1 MESGTSKPA
10 AEPVIE
16 AARLTKRYGDLTA
29 VDGISFT
36 VERGTCFG
44 ILGPNGAGKTT
55 TIRMA
60 YGFSPVSAGELRV
73 FGLDVTR
80 DLPAIKMRLGVCQQG
95 NTLDPD
101 LSVAEN
107 LLVYSRYY
115 GMPRDVARRRT
126 GELLE
131 FIALEGRRDAPVAAL
146 SGGLVRRLMLARALI
161 NDPELLI
168 LDEPTTGLDPQ
179 SRHALWER
187 LGELGRRGLTIL
199 LTTHYLEEA
208 ARLCARLVIM
218 DHGRILVEG
227 APRDLVREHV
237 GSGVVEVSGPTEGL
251 RAFVRERGLRVDDL
265 GHRLI
270 VYTGDGEGLYR
281 EITQR
286 FCAGE
291 CLLRPATLEDVF
303 LRLTGRDLRE

>member
-1 MESGTSKPA
+1 MV
-10 AEPVIE
+10 PVIE
-16 AARLTKRYGDLTA
+16 AKGLTKRYGGLTA
-29 VDGISFT
+29 VDGISFA

-60 YGFSPVSAGELRV
+60 YGFSPVSSGELRV

-107 LLVYSRYY
+107 LLVYSRYF
-115 GMPRDVARRRT
+115 GMPRDVALRRA

-237 GSGVVEVSGPTEGL
+237 GAGVVEVPEPTAEL
-251 RAFVRERGLRVDDL
+251 RAYVRERGLRVDDL

-270 VYTGDGEGLYR
+270 VYTGDGEELYR
-281 EITQR
+281 EITKR
-286 FCAGE
+286 FCTGE

-303 LRLTGRDLRE
+303 CG

>member
-1 MESGTSKPA
+1 
-10 AEPVIE
+10 
-16 AARLTKRYGDLTA
+16 
-29 VDGISFT
+29 VDGNSFC

-73 FGLDVTR
+73 FGLDVTS

-115 GMPRDVARRRT
+115 GMPRDLAQRRA

-179 SRHALWER
+179 SRHALWDR

-218 DHGRILVEG
+218 DHGRILVGG

-237 GSGVVEVSGPTEGL
+237 GASVVEVPEPTPEL

-270 VYTGDGEGLYR
+270 VYAGDGEELYR
-281 EITQR
+281 EVTRR

-291 CLLRPATLEDVF
+291 CLLRAATLEDVF

>member
-1 MESGTSKPA
+1 MSA
-10 AEPVIE
+10 VIE
-16 AARLTKRYGDLTA
+16 ARGLTKRYGALTA
-29 VDGISFT
+29 VDDVTFE
-36 VERGTCFG
+36 VERGACFG

-80 DLPAIKMRLGVCQQG
+80 DLPAIKARLGVCQQG

-101 LSVAEN
+101 LTVAEN

-115 GMPRDVARRRT
+115 GLPRATAERRAA
-126 GELLE
+126 ELLA

-161 NDPELLI
+161 NEPELLI

-187 LGELGRRGLTIL
+187 LGELRRRGLTIL

-208 ARLCARLVIM
+208 ARLCTRLVIM
-218 DHGRILVEG
+218 DRGRILVEG

-237 GSGVVEVSGPTEGL
+237 GASVVEVAEPTAEL
-251 RAFVRERGLRVDDL
+251 RAFVRERSLRVDDL
-265 GHRLI
+265 GDRLI
-270 VYTGDGEGLYR
+270 VYAGDGQGLYG
-281 EITQR
+281 EITAR
-286 FCAGE
+286 FCGGE

>member
-1 MESGTSKPA
+1 VQ
-10 AEPVIE
+10 PVIE
-16 AARLTKRYGDLTA
+16 AKGLTKRYGELTA
-29 VDGISFT
+29 VDGISFS
-36 VERGTCFG
+36 VERGGCFG

-60 YGFSPVSAGELRV
+60 YGFSPVTAGELRV
-73 FGLDVTR
+73 FGMDVTR
-80 DLPAIKMRLGVCQQG
+80 ELPAIKARLGVCQQG

-101 LSVAEN
+101 LTVAEN

-115 GMPRDVARRRT
+115 GIPREVARRRAD
-126 GELLE
+126 ELLA
-131 FIALEGRRDAPVAAL
+131 FIALEGKRDAPVAAL

-161 NDPELLI
+161 NEPELLI
-168 LDEPTTGLDPQ
+168 LDEPTSGLDPQ
-179 SRHALWER
+179 SRNALWER
-187 LGELGRRGLTIL
+187 LGDLVRRGLTIL

-208 ARLCARLVIM
+208 ARLCTRLVIM

-227 APRDLVREHV
+227 APRELVREHV
-237 GSGVVEVSGPTEGL
+237 GASVVEVADPPAGL
-251 RAFVRERGLRVDDL
+251 REFARERGLRVDDL

-270 VYTGDGEGLYR
+270 VYTGDGEELYR
-281 EITQR
+281 EITHR

-303 LRLTGRDLRE
+303 LRLTGRGLRE

>member
-1 MESGTSKPA
+1 MP
-10 AEPVIE
+10 PVIE
-16 AARLTKRYGDLTA
+16 AKGLTKRYGDLAA
-29 VDGISFT
+29 VDGISFA

-60 YGFSPVSAGELRV
+60 YGFSPITSGELRV

-115 GMPRDVARRRT
+115 GMPRDVAQRRAA
-126 GELLE
+126 ELLK
-131 FIALEGRRDAPVAAL
+131 FIALEGRHDAPVAAL

-179 SRHALWER
+179 ARHALWER
-187 LGELGRRGLTIL
+187 LGDLGRRGLSIL

-237 GSGVVEVSGPTEGL
+237 GASVVEVPEPTEEV
-251 RAFVRERGLRVDDL
+251 RAFVRERSLRVDDL

-270 VYTGDGEGLYR
+270 VYAGDGEELYR
-281 EITQR
+281 EIMKR

-303 LRLTGRDLRE
+303 LRLTGRELRE

>member
-1 MESGTSKPA
+1 MLEVWVVHMA
-10 AEPVIE
+10 PVIE
-16 AARLTKRYGDLTA
+16 AKGLTKRYGDFTA
-29 VDGISFT
+29 VDGISFA

-60 YGFSPVSAGELRV
+60 YGFSPVSSGELRV

-80 DLPAIKMRLGVCQQG
+80 ELPAIKMRLGVCQQG

-115 GMPRDVARRRT
+115 GMPRDLARRRA

-131 FIALEGRRDAPVAAL
+131 FIALEGRQDAPVATL

-187 LGELGRRGLTIL
+187 LGDLGRRGLTIL

-237 GSGVVEVSGPTEGL
+237 GTGVVEVPEPTAEL

-270 VYTGDGEGLYR
+270 VYTGDGEDLYR
-281 EITQR
+281 EITRR